1 MNPSDDNTDNV
12 LGTKPIG
19 PLLIQM
25 AVPAMIAMGV
35 NALYNLVD
43 TIFVGRIVGPLGI
56 GGIAIAF
63 PMQIAVLAV
72 SLLVGIGS
80 ASTISRSLGRGE
92 QEKAAHVIGNAL
104 VLILGAVAVVAI
116 LSLSFLNPLLHILG
130 STEDLRPFARD
141 YLSVILPGSPFL
153 AMAIVA
159 NHLVRSEGR
168 ARQAMTIML
177 LGAGLNIILDPIFI
191 YLLDMGVRGAAIATV
206 ISQAVSFGYA
216 AWFYVSG
223 KSSLS
228 VGFRHIRF
236 HWEITREVLAIG
248 LASFV
253 RQIAQSI
260 FVVITNNVLRGVG
273 DEIAISAFGVIN
285 KLLIFSLMPLIGIAQ
300 GFQPIA
306 GYNYGAGNMRRVREA
321 VKIAS
326 IAAITIAFFYFLL
339 VMVFPRTIYG
349 VFTTDQALLDTGS
362 VALRIVSL
370 AIVLVG
376 FQLVGAVFFQSVGMA
391 GPALVLGLLRQA
403 ILLIPLVLIL
413 PRFLGVRGVWW
424 SFPIADAVAAAV
436 TVIWLR
442 YEMKKLHIIDCP
454 EGNDGTDG
462 CE

>member
-191 YLLDMGVRGAAIATV
+191 YLLDMGVRGAAIASGFG
-206 ISQAVSFGYA
+206 ISDSIGRSLGRCWRSVSHRSS
-216 AWFYVSG
+216 VRSPRV
-223 KSSLS
+223 SLS
-228 VGFRHIRF
+228 LSP
-236 HWEITREVLAIG
+236 ITC
-248 LASFV
+248 
-253 RQIAQSI
+253 
-260 FVVITNNVLRGVG
+260 
-273 DEIAISAFGVIN
+273 SA
-285 KLLIFSLMPLIGIAQ
+285 A
-300 GFQPIA
+300 
-306 GYNYGAGNMRRVREA
+306 
-321 VKIAS
+321 
-326 IAAITIAFFYFLL
+326 
-339 VMVFPRTIYG
+339 
-349 VFTTDQALLDTGS
+349 
-362 VALRIVSL
+362 
-370 AIVLVG
+370 
-376 FQLVGAVFFQSVGMA
+376 
-391 GPALVLGLLRQA
+391 
-403 ILLIPLVLIL
+403 
-413 PRFLGVRGVWW
+413 
-424 SFPIADAVAAAV
+424 
-436 TVIWLR
+436 
-442 YEMKKLHIIDCP
+442 
-454 EGNDGTDG
+454 
-462 CE
+462 